1 MKLISSILIFLV
13 FNFIPAFSDENL
25 EFEIWKKNFKK
36 IALQNNVSEK
46 TFDTVMSKFSIRHN
60 CIKCFFRDIIL

>member
-25 EFEIWKKNFKK
+25 EFQKWKKNFKL
-36 IALQNNVSEK
+36 IALQNKKNP
-46 TFDTVMSKFSIRHN
+46 
-60 CIKCFFRDIIL
+60 IKIEALV